1 VSTSLQLAAVL
12 SPAFIVWLVLH
23 RRVPGRGVAFTLELA
38 GTAAAIA
45 LGVTSIT
52 FFIWRLIGL
61 HTPAYLAFD
70 IGAQVLVAGTM
81 VYRRERPTDGM
92 PACTALEPRRLRILG
107 GTIAA
112 GAIVI
117 GAMLLAHTLVALPY
131 GWWDGWSIWNLRA
144 AFLSVPD
151 DHWRDG
157 FTSTL
162 AWSHPDYPLLVPASV
177 ARLWQAGEPTSAFA
191 PRLFAVAVVASS
203 AMVLAGSVARH
214 AGVIAMSLALS
225 LLLIPSYVYWGAS
238 QTADVPLGLYVLV
251 AVAALAGSRT
261 ERRYLIAGLAAGLA
275 AWTKN
280 EGVLVAA
287 VLAGIV
293 AVMVYRSGGGVRPLS
308 RFGVGLSAGVLALL
322 LFTSA
327 VAPPSDLLQQMLTQ
341 QPLAKAAD
349 IDRHIFVARYML
361 GESLTWGNWLFVPPS
376 VLLAGC
382 VVIAGFRWREVPG
395 QVGIG
400 VAMVGVMLA
409 GYYWVYVLSPY
420 DLQWHLD
427 TSWPRL
433 IAQVW
438 PTIVWAAV
446 IAAFSSRKP
455 SEASRDTPPSGRSS
469 PPLPFRWRSAVSTRR
484 RRWHS

>member
-1 VSTSLQLAAVL
+1 V
-12 SPAFIVWLVLH
+12 IVWLVL
-23 RRVPGRGVAFTLELA
+23 RRAVPGRGTAYTLELA
-38 GTAAAIA
+38 GTAAAIS
-45 LGVTSIT
+45 LGTTSIT
-52 FFIWRLIGL
+52 YFIWRLFGL
-61 HTPAYLAFD
+61 HTQSYLAFD
-70 IGAQVLVAGTM
+70 FGVQVLVVGTM
-81 VYRRERPTDGM
+81 VYRRQRAAGGTT
-92 PACTALEPRRLRILG
+92 ACTDAVEPRRLRILG

-112 GAIVI
+112 GALII
-117 GAMLLAHTLVALPY
+117 GAMLLAHTFVELPY

-157 FTSTL
+157 FTPTL

-191 PRLFAVAVVASS
+191 PRLFAAAVVASS

-214 AGVIAMSLALS
+214 AGIIAMSLALS

-238 QTADVPLGLYVLV
+238 QTADVPLGLFVLV

-261 ERRYLIAGLAAGLA
+261 EHRYLIAGLAAGFA

-280 EGVLVAA
+280 EGLVAA
-287 VLAGIV
+287 AALAASV
-293 AVMVYRSGGGVRPLS
+293 AVMVLRSNGGVRPLA
-308 RFGVGLSAGVLALL
+308 RFGVGLSAGVIALL

-327 VAPPSDLLQQMLTQ
+327 VAPASDLMQQLLTQ
-341 QPLAKAAD
+341 QPLEKAAD
-349 IDRHIFVARYML
+349 VDRHVFVARYML
-361 GESLTWGNWLFVPPS
+361 RQGLTWGNWLVPPS

-382 VVIAGFRWREVPG
+382 VVIAGIRWRDVRG

-400 VAMVGVMLA
+400 AATVALMLG

-420 DLQWHLD
+420 DMQWHLD

-433 IAQVW
+433 VAQVW

-446 IAAFSSRKP
+446 IAALSSPTR

-469 PPLPFRWRSAVSTRR
+469 PPLPFRWRSAVSTHP
-484 RRWHS
+484 RRWQS